1 MLALDNMADHASL
14 NDTVSLIRHSRM
26 NYCLCGV
33 HLPSLKPDSSSMHNS
48 QIHNSSIDY
57 TSCRT
62 LPMPSPNH
70 ATQGQEERKA
80 PVPHSKV
87 KITKRNAKYLA
98 ELEGYS
104 YEIQERIDAQT
115 GKLTPLYI
123 CKYDNS
129 CNQEFQRSWNS
140 LDHVRMHYNIRPF
153 ACTYCDLKFT
163 QKGNLN
169 KHMLKHLIPDVKDR
183 KKCKCDLCGKG
194 YTKRS
199 NYTVSLINHRTIL
212 FTLLKYRLLGFD

>member
-1 MLALDNMADHASL
+1 MLALVNKTDYASL
-14 NDTVSLIRHSRM
+14 NDTVSLIRQGRM
-26 NYCLCGV
+26 NYCFCDI
-33 HLPSLKPDSSSMHNS
+33 HLPSFKPDSSIKYIS
-48 QIHNSSIDY
+48 QNLNNSSIDLI
-57 TSCRT
+57 SCCT

-70 ATQGQEERKA
+70 ATQDQEKCRA

-104 YEIQERIDAQT
+104 YDIQERIDAQT
-115 GKLTPLYI
+115 GKLTPIYI

-129 CNQEFQRSWNS
+129 CNQEFQRSWNL

-183 KKCKCDLCGKG
+183 KKFKCDLCGKG

-199 NYTVSLINHRTIL
+199 NYTVSLINFHIIYSTIIC
-212 FTLLKYRLLGFD
+212 